1 LKKLLLLA
9 CLTVALAPHSAKAE
23 DHDWDDKPK
32 HHMRANE
39 MVGIGAGAAAMVGVA
54 GYLLLRRRHAD

>member
-1 LKKLLLLA
+1 MLA
-9 CLTVALAPHSAKAE
+9 CLTVALAPHSAKAK

-32 HHMRANE
+32 HHRHMRANE
-39 MVGIGAGAAAMVGVA
+39 IAGIGIGVAAIVGVA